1 MTVAQLIEALQEH
14 DPDALVK
21 VPLLNTVRCRQ
32 DITSVTAMSSS
43 EITPGGPGP
52 VEVTVYLNGPEVIS
66 VYGADGE
73 EVMVI
78 PSSWCTC
85 P

>member
-1 MTVAQLIEALQEH
+1 MTVAQLIEALQQH
-14 DPDALVK
+14 DPDAAVK

-32 DITSVTAMSSS
+32 DITSVTAP
-43 EITPGGPGP
+43 EGPGP
-52 VEVTVYLNGPEVIS
+52 VEATVYLNGPEVIS
-66 VYGADGE
+66 VYGKDGE

-78 PSSWCTC
+78 PSSWCTG

>member
-1 MTVAQLIEALQEH
+1 MTVAQLIEALQEQN
-14 DPDALVK
+14 PDALVK

-32 DITSVTAMSSS
+32 DITSVTATSSS

-52 VEVTVYLNGPEVIS
+52 IEEAVYLNGPEVIS
-66 VYGADGE
+66 VYGKDGE

-78 PSSWCTC
+78 PSSWCTSS
-85 P
+85 

>member
-66 VYGADGE
+66 GHGADDE

-78 PSSWCTC
+78 PSSWCTGS
-85 P
+85 